1 MNKKLLIEA
10 LSTNSGGAISHLKN
24 LLENADKQDYFNK
37 IDVYLPRSTKK
48 LMPIKKKINYISPN
62 FFTKTLFL
70 RIIWQTL
77 ILNFI
82 TFKNKYDCIFVTGSS
97 HLLFIKPVVTISQ
110 NLLPFSKEEIKKYFF
125 SSFYLK
131 LIILKFIQKISFKMS
146 EGIIFLHKYSKK
158 KILNQIG
165 YINGQINI
173 VPHGIQLKNK
183 PNIKKE
189 KKFRLIYVSNIDL
202 YKNQIFLVNAID
214 NFLIKNPYFKNKIKV
229 EFFGSHYIPALKALD
244 KSINSLKKNKHIFK
258 YMGLKSRDFI
268 YSNKKGYNTIFLF
281 SSSCENFSV
290 TLIEGMSKGLPVLC
304 VNLEP
309 MRSVLGNN
317 AIFYKHNSVKS
328 FQSGLFNILSSFKK
342 RKILS
347 KNVYNISKKYD
358 GVIVA
363 KKTFSF
369 LRKVSEKNY
378 ER

>member
-1 MNKKLLIEA
+1 MRKKLLIEA

-24 LLENADKQDYFNK
+24 LLENVDKQNYFKK
-37 IDVYLPRSTKK
+37 IDVYLPSTTKK
-48 LMPIKKKINYISPN
+48 LMPKRKKINYISPN
-62 FFTKTLFL
+62 FFTRTLFL

-77 ILNFI
+77 FLNII

-97 HLLFIKPVVTISQ
+97 HLLFTKPVVTISQ
-110 NLLPFSKEEIKKYFF
+110 NLLPFSKDEIKKYFF
-125 SSFYLK
+125 SYFYLK
-131 LIILKFIQKISFKMS
+131 LIILRFIQKLSFRMS

-158 KILNQIG
+158 KILAQIG
-165 YINGQINI
+165 NITGLINI
-173 VPHGIQLKNK
+173 VPHGIEINK
-183 PNIKKE
+183 RRNIKKE
-189 KKFRLIYVSNIDL
+189 NKFRLIYVSNIDL
-202 YKNQIFLVNAID
+202 YKNQVFLVGAID
-214 NFLIKNPYFKNKIKV
+214 NFINKNHYFKDKIKV
-229 EFFGSHYIPALKALD
+229 EFYGSHYKPALKTLS
-244 KSINSLKKNKHIFK
+244 KSINSLKKNKYIFK
-258 YMGLKSRDFI
+258 YMGLKNRDAI
-268 YSNKKGYNTIFLF
+268 YTNKKGYNTIFLF

-290 TLIEGMSKGLPVLC
+290 TLIEGMSKGLPILC

-328 FQSGLFNILSSFKK
+328 FQKGLFHILSSFKK

-347 KNVYNISKKYD
+347 KNVYNKSKQYN
-358 GVIVA
+358 GAIVA

>member
-1 MNKKLLIEA
+1 MRKKLLIEA

-24 LLENADKQDYFNK
+24 LLENVDKQNYFKK
-37 IDVYLPRSTKK
+37 IDVYLPSTTKK
-48 LMPIKKKINYISPN
+48 LMPKRKKINYISPN
-62 FFTKTLFL
+62 FFTRTLFL

-77 ILNFI
+77 FLNII

-97 HLLFIKPVVTISQ
+97 HLLFTKPVVTISQ
-110 NLLPFSKEEIKKYFF
+110 NLLPFSKDEIKKYFF
-125 SSFYLK
+125 SYFYLK
-131 LIILKFIQKISFKMS
+131 LIILRFIQKLSFRMS

-158 KILNQIG
+158 KILAQIG
-165 YINGQINI
+165 NITGLINI
-173 VPHGIQLKNK
+173 VPHGIEINK
-183 PNIKKE
+183 RGNIKKE
-189 KKFRLIYVSNIDL
+189 NKFRLIYVSNIDL
-202 YKNQIFLVNAID
+202 YKNQVFLVGAID
-214 NFLIKNPYFKNKIKV
+214 NFINKNHYFKDKIKV
-229 EFFGSHYIPALKALD
+229 EFYGSHYKPALKTLS
-244 KSINSLKKNKHIFK
+244 KSINSLKKNKYIFK
-258 YMGLKSRDFI
+258 YMGLKNRDAI
-268 YSNKKGYNTIFLF
+268 YTNKKGYNTIFLF

-290 TLIEGMSKGLPVLC
+290 TLIEGMSKGLPILC

-328 FQSGLFNILSSFKK
+328 FQKGLFHILSSFKK

-347 KNVYNISKKYD
+347 KSVYNKSKQYN
-358 GVIVA
+358 GAIVA

>member
-1 MNKKLLIEA
+1 MRKKLLIEA

-24 LLENADKQDYFNK
+24 LLENVDKQNYFKK
-37 IDVYLPRSTKK
+37 IDVYLPSTTKK
-48 LMPIKKKINYISPN
+48 LMPKRKKINYISPN
-62 FFTKTLFL
+62 FFTRTLFL

-77 ILNFI
+77 FLNII

-97 HLLFIKPVVTISQ
+97 HLLFTKPVVTISQ
-110 NLLPFSKEEIKKYFF
+110 NLLPFSKDEIKKYFF
-125 SSFYLK
+125 SYFYLK
-131 LIILKFIQKISFKMS
+131 LIILRFIQKLSFRMS

-158 KILNQIG
+158 KILAQIG
-165 YINGQINI
+165 NITGLINI
-173 VPHGIQLKNK
+173 VPHGIEINK
-183 PNIKKE
+183 RRNIKKE
-189 KKFRLIYVSNIDL
+189 NKFRLIYVSNIDL
-202 YKNQIFLVNAID
+202 YKNQVFLVGAID
-214 NFLIKNPYFKNKIKV
+214 NFINKNHYFKDKIKV
-229 EFFGSHYIPALKALD
+229 EFYGSHYKPALKTLS
-244 KSINSLKKNKHIFK
+244 KSINSLKKNKYIFK
-258 YMGLKSRDFI
+258 YMGLKNRDAI
-268 YSNKKGYNTIFLF
+268 YTNKKGYNTIFLF

-290 TLIEGMSKGLPVLC
+290 TLIEGMSKGLPILC

-328 FQSGLFNILSSFKK
+328 FQKGLFHILSSFKK

-347 KNVYNISKKYD
+347 KSVYNKSKQYN
-358 GVIVA
+358 GAIVA